1 MSSDTTVDIYTT
13 PAGPPPPGQVSNLV
27 NPFYLRTISFTTHA
41 LCLAIS
47 TIAVALRI
55 FTKVHVMKQF
65 RYEDCN
71 PRLSHLSPPSNAK
84 RIQMRCAWHK

>member
-1 MSSDTTVDIYTT
+1 MSSNTAVDIYTT

-27 NPFYLRTISFTTHA
+27 NPFYLRTVSLTTHA
-41 LCLAIS
+41 LCLALS

-65 RYEDCN
+65 RSEDCN
-71 PRLSHLSPPSNAK
+71 PRLSLLSRLSNAK
-84 RIQMRCAWHK
+84 QIQMR

>member
-1 MSSDTTVDIYTT
+1 MSSDTAYNIYTA
-13 PAGPPPPGQVSNLV
+13 PAGPPPPGQVSNFV

-65 RYEDCN
+65 RSEDCN
-71 PRLSHLSPPSNAK
+71 PRLSRLSCPSNAK
-84 RIQMRCAWHK
+84 QIQMRWSSLK